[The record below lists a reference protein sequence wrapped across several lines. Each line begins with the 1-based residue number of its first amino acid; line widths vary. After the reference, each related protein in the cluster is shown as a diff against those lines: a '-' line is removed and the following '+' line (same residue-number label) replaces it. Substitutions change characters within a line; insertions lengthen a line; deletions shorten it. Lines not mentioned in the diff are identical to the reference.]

1 MSDTAGSR
9 RSGAVS
15 LALRLPKI
23 ITSVYGADAVCPEVA
38 LPASGA
44 RAVARRAA
52 SEAVGRVEHVVQN
65 ISPALARRIALAAQG
80 FGRPRPATVGSR
92 AFSALFDRIRL
103 LQLDSVNVFERSHYL
118 PVFARLGAY
127 DRAALDHLAFRPG
140 SGYIEYWAHEAAIV
154 PVDDWPLFRW
164 RMADRHRRYSGYP
177 DGWVQRNG
185 DMLNWLRA
193 ELAATGP
200 ISASRIQHDSNQRSG
215 SWWGWSDVKHG
226 LEMLF
231 TWGEVV
237 SAGRTRF
244 ERTYGLAE
252 QVLPSEILGRQV
264 ARGDAIRELVR
275 RSAAAHGIG
284 TLGDLADY
292 YRLPSAETKAALRDL
307 EDAGEVVPVR
317 VPGWERNGA
326 PQPAWLHRD
335 ARLPRRMDAAALLSP
350 FDPVVWRRE
359 RAERMFG
366 FHYRIEI
373 YTPQPKRVFG
383 YYVLPVLVDDSI
395 VGRVDLKSDRQSG
408 VLRVQASWVEP
419 SVAPGSVADRVAG
432 LVREAAAWQGLDDVL
447 VVDRG
452 TLAPQL
458 AAALG
463 TRLSDPVPSAE
474 AT

>member
-1 MSDTAGSR
+1 MARMPPIRGRRPGS
-9 RSGAVS
+9 
-15 LALRLPKI
+15 LR
-23 ITSVYGADAVCPEVA
+23 A
-38 LPASGA
+38 LPRRKGVLRCPPVVVSG
-44 RAVARRAA
+44 
-52 SEAVGRVEHVVQN
+52 AVGRVERVVQN
-65 ISPALARRIALAAQG
+65 ITPALARRIALAAQG

-92 AFSALFDRIRL
+92 SFSALFDRIRL

-127 DRAALDHLAFRPG
+127 DRAALDRLAFRPG

-154 PVDDWPLFRW
+154 PIDDWPLFRW
-164 RMADRHRRYSGYP
+164 RMADRHRKYAGNP

-185 DMLNWLRA
+185 GMLDWLRA
-193 ELAATGP
+193 ELAANGP
-200 ISASRIQHDSNQRSG
+200 LPASRIEHDSNQRSG

-231 TWGEVV
+231 IWGEVV

-252 QVLPSEILGRQV
+252 QVLPAGVLDREV

-275 RSAAAHGIG
+275 RSAAAHGIS

-292 YRLPSAETKAALRDL
+292 YRLPSAETKAAVREL
-307 EDAGEVVPVR
+307 EDAGELLAVR
-317 VPGWERNGA
+317 VPGWERNGV
-326 PQPAWLHRD
+326 PERAWLHRD
-335 ARLPRRMDAAALLSP
+335 ARLPRRIDAAALLSP
-350 FDPVVWRRE
+350 FDPVVWRRD

-383 YYVLPVLVDDSI
+383 YYVLPVLLDDRI
-395 VGRVDLKSDRQSG
+395 VGRVDLKSDRQAG
-408 VLRVQASWVEP
+408 VLRVQASWVEE
-419 SVAPGSVADRVAG
+419 SVAPGSVAGRVAG
-432 LVREAAAWQGLDDVL
+432 LIRDTAAWQGLDDVV

-452 TLAPQL
+452 TLAAEL

-463 TRLSDPVPSAE
+463 TRLRDRTPPDGAS
-474 AT
+474 